1 MFTVTLQSI
10 RKGRF
15 ISEVP
20 AQTNKLDSVSW
31 YFVGH
36 AVLILELYPATVET
50 TDLYTD
56 RRNSLRM
63 VGFVTC
69 FHFLTGHIKL
79 QTADPR
85 LAESLTKHPTYTRCV
100 CVNNSATIYYGS
112 LLTSCLVLFL
122 QRLLQHRTCHRE
134 QIGLFL
140 HRLNLKL
147 HKSKQVNP
155 VDNIGPYLCAVCRT
169 HPHALF
175 VSPTYSHKHS

>member
-1 MFTVTLQSI
+1 MHKYFLTRIQQEISLYYHSLLFTVTLQSI
-10 RKGRF
+10 MTGPF
-15 ISEVP
+15 ISEVT
-20 AQTNKLDSVSW
+20 AQTNRPDCVSW

-56 RRNSLRM
+56 RRNSQRM

-85 LAESLTKHPTYTRCV
+85 LAENLTKHPTYARCM
-100 CVNNSATIYYGS
+100 CVNNSATICYDS

-134 QIGLFL
+134 QIVLFCT
-140 HRLNLKL
+140 
-147 HKSKQVNP
+147 
-155 VDNIGPYLCAVCRT
+155 G
-169 HPHALF
+169 
-175 VSPTYSHKHS
+175 